1 MMHGWGHGMRGFF
14 GGGMIMM
21 GLFWLVVIGLV
32 IYLVKNNNN
41 NSLNNQQ
48 RQIKLQEDPIE
59 IAEKRYAKGEISKEE
74 LEEIKE
80 ELQS

>member
-1 MMHGWGHGMRGFF
+1 MMHGWGHGFRGFF

-41 NSLNNQQ
+41 SLTEQPNQ
-48 RQIKLQEDPIE
+48 RQIKSQEDPIE

-74 LEEIKE
+74 LQEIKE
-80 ELQS
+80 ELQ